1 MKAFGARTFAIG
13 SLGIAGL
20 ALFLSA
26 AAAPPRQTVAPAA
39 IPTPEIVL
47 TLDPAQSKAHFMVD
61 SSLHAVHGTFALKSG
76 TVHFDPETGKA
87 GGEIVVY
94 ATSGDSG
101 NDKRDARMHKE
112 ILETAKYP
120 DAVFHPTQI
129 EGKVASTGPSD
140 IKVHGVLSLH
150 GSDHEITAQVHAE
163 LSGERWKGTASFDVP
178 YISWGIKDP
187 SNFFL
192 KVKKVVSV
200 ELEMAGEVRTKERS
214 KDITKIPGCNDQQSP
229 VEN

>member
-1 MKAFGARTFAIG
+1 LLHEEGRELMKAFGARTFAIG

-26 AAAPPRQTVAPAA
+26 AAAPPQQNAA
-39 IPTPEIVL
+39 QASISEIVL
-47 TLDPAQSKAHFMVD
+47 IVDPAQSKAHFMVD

-76 TVHFDPETGKA
+76 TVRFDPETGKA

-120 DAVFHPTQI
+120 DAIFRSTQI
-129 EGKVASTGPSD
+129 EGKVAPTGPSD

-163 LSGERWKGTASFDVP
+163 LSGDRWKGTASFDVP

-187 SNFFL
+187 SNFLL

-200 ELEMAGEVRTKERS
+200 ELELAGEVRTK
-214 KDITKIPGCNDQQSP
+214 
-229 VEN
+229 